1 MRRIREQS
9 GCSDECNN
17 SNNVTECTI
26 ECSVAW
32 PEPSVTVS
40 ECNIENVVTAPEG
53 IESSEGSAE
62 GRQAFVIPEE
72 EKVIQSFF
80 K

>member
-17 SNNVTECTI
+17 I

-40 ECNIENVVTAPEG
+40 ECNIKNVVTAVTAPELG
-53 IESSEGSAE
+53 EECSEESSAE

-72 EKVIQSFF
+72 EKVIQSLS